1 MFLPQ
6 TILKIRSESSKS
18 FIQFNISYV
27 ILKSYICNLYVIR
40 MSILCTRMPLVCR
53 SHVTRVCSYVIRMSL
68 LCVCKSSVYT
78 RMSSVCHSYV
88 LVCHSHVTRMYS
100 YVNLMSLVCTF
111 MLSVCHSYAFVC
123 HPYVTRMYSYVI
135 RMSLVCT
142 CMTSACHWY
151 KVLPWA
157 IHITVYML
165 ESIMKSFFNVCRNK
179 NTSRRQKLT
188 NIK

>member
-27 ILKSYICNLYVIR
+27 ILKSSICNLYVIR
-40 MSILCTRMPLVCR
+40 MSILCTRMPLVCH
-53 SHVTRVCSYVIRMSL
+53 SHVTRMCSYVIRMSL
-68 LCVCKSSVYT
+68 LYVCKSSVYT

-100 YVNLMSLVCTF
+100 YVNLMSLVCTL
-111 MLSVCHSYAFVC
+111 MLSICHSYAFVC
-123 HPYVTRMYSYVI
+123 HPYITRMSP
-135 RMSLVCT
+135 VCT
-142 CMTSACHWY
+142 RMTSVCHSY

-179 NTSRRQKLT
+179 NKSRRQKLT